1 MSWIQKAIEDYFNT
15 VPARRVSYTN
25 FLYQSESVIRSQLRT
40 PTDTCHLKAALPE
53 DAPRKVL
60 RRMDVQSFWTS
71 LASSISVKSI
81 GQDFEDSALRL
92 LGAARETSEKRI
104 MRQLQQQSTSSA
116 IPSMSTDEATAA
128 TPSDNTEEA
137 DNPFVDVTPAERV
150 RSKILEYRLGDNHI
164 ETLHKQDLLFYG
176 IIDLISSSSTAAF
189 SIIAAPDVQE
199 IVRMTK
205 RKGPRPRN
213 TQMVAARQ
221 DFRSHQDKA
230 AWKRMA
236 IKIMKEIRDQFSLE
250 GVCYLTQHQPEMNY
264 IATFLSPLFKILFKG
279 CSDLHFLWGDQTLL
293 AAKEEEHLAQGDH
306 EKRSKGTALDTVISL
321 PHFRLQLALVE
332 VSGPPNTSDHAHFVG
347 DRTKLAKNLKS
358 MLKRIWRMSTHA
370 FAVNKMYVYSLSQ
383 PARGA
388 YVLDS
393 VLEFDVSCASQMLPM
408 FLPKFLKH
416 LWRVKELIMN
426 STWSVGDY
434 INSGSLSDSSANST
448 DSRDTVYIS
457 PKRRKTKAQ

>member
-164 ETLHKQDLLFYG
+164 ETLHKQDRFQYHRCAG
-176 IIDLISSSSTAAF
+176 CAGNCPHDEEERPTSEKHTDGCRN
-189 SIIAAPDVQE
+189 DVKEYACAIMESVVSGQ
-199 IVRMTK
+199 T
-205 RKGPRPRN
+205 
-213 TQMVAARQ
+213 
-221 DFRSHQDKA
+221 
-230 AWKRMA
+230 WKRMA

>member
-164 ETLHKQDLLFYG
+164 ETLHKQ
-176 IIDLISSSSTAAF
+176 
-189 SIIAAPDVQE
+189 E
-199 IVRMTK
+199 
-205 RKGPRPRN
+205 
-213 TQMVAARQ
+213 
-221 DFRSHQDKA
+221 SHQDKA